1 MAAEQLIYESSR
13 VISTGAS
20 PIGVIQYLSNDAQV
34 FCIKDGAQYA
44 ENAVV
49 VKGDWSLHDT
59 LTTIDN
65 SPTGF
70 NSMRLDHPSFGAV
83 FGITDDM
90 IFHVYVYAEDI
101 GDLIENLEVTEQTD
115 NQIKGLSFSLLNTSN
130 VLLEAE
136 SSLFVPGAQ
145 VNVALTMGDG
155 DEYFPMGTYFL
166 DSVPFDPLAT
176 SLSYQGRSAVSR
188 LKDSTF
194 DTFNSD
200 KEAVFTGNYGQIC
213 VDIIT
218 RYSDGE
224 ISADDIVVAFG
235 EEEAVATF
243 LPSDNV
249 LDSLNKWLTSIGWV
263 MVELYDGRYVIGGRT
278 GLIQTYR
285 PSNRYTFTRES
296 DVFTRRVDKSSDGSY
311 TRVGVKY
318 GDPVSYVYAEV
329 TAYPYWYSP
338 AHKTLYIDA
347 PAGSTQAQA
356 QVLANTKAQEMS
368 FVGVKEQCV
377 GLIRPELTVGDV
389 AQLNEGGINTV
400 TGVITETKHQL
411 GSQGFFTT
419 FVTDSGG
426 IILADNGTDIAVAIT
441 SSVWGANR
449 SRRVSDFIRKPT
461 TARSGDTGAQGF
473 QGIQGIQGETG
484 PQGIQGAQG
493 PQGIQGETGAAG
505 ANGVGVPLGGSVGQL
520 LSKKSETDFDTEW
533 VTHSGGGDTL
543 PTASAA
549 YRGQYFILYGGTGVA
564 DAVYVCIKSATD
576 GVYQWAVVA
585 N

>member
-1 MAAEQLIYESSR
+1 MATEQLIYEYSR
-13 VISTGAS
+13 VVS
-20 PIGVIQYLSNDAQV
+20 PAGSPVGVIQYYSNDAQV
-34 FCIKDGAQYA
+34 ICIQEGGQAA
-44 ENAVV
+44 ENTVV
-49 VKGDWSLHDT
+49 RKGDWSLHDAI
-59 LTTIDN
+59 LGIDN
-65 SPTGF
+65 SPTTF
-70 NSMRLDHPSFGAV
+70 HSMRLDHPSFGAV

-90 IFHVYVYAEDI
+90 TFHVYVYAEDI
-101 GDLIENLEVTEQTD
+101 GDLTDTLELTEQTD
-115 NQIKGLSFSLLNTSN
+115 NQIKGLSFSLLNIDN
-130 VLLEAE
+130 RLLEAE
-136 SSLFVPGAQ
+136 SSLFVPGAPIS
-145 VNVALTMGDG
+145 VALTMGDK
-155 DEYFPMGTYFL
+155 EKYFPMGTYFL

-200 KEAVFTGNYGQIC
+200 KVAVFTGNYGQIC

-224 ISADDIVVAFG
+224 ISADDILVAFG

-249 LDSLNKWLTSIGWV
+249 LDSFNKWLTSIGWV
-263 MVELYDGRYVIGGRT
+263 MVELYDGRYVIGERT
-278 GLIQTYR
+278 GLIQTYC
-285 PSNRYTFTRES
+285 PSNRYTFTREL
-296 DVFTRRVDKSSDGSY
+296 DVLTRRVDKSGDGSY

-318 GDPVSYVYAEV
+318 GDPLEYAYAEV
-329 TAYPYWYSP
+329 TSYPYWYSP
-338 AHKTLYIDA
+338 SHKTLYIDA

-377 GLIRPELTVGDV
+377 GLIRPELIVGDV

-426 IILADNGTDIAVAIT
+426 VILADNGTDIAVAIT

-449 SRRVSDFIRKPT
+449 SRRMSDFIRKPT

-505 ANGVGVPLGGSVGQL
+505 ANGVGVPTGGTTGQI
-520 LSKKSETDFDTEW
+520 LSKKSTTDFDTEW
-533 VTHSGGGDTL
+533 TTHSSGGDTL
-543 PTASAA
+543 PTASAE

-564 DAVYVCIKSATD
+564 DTVYVCIKSTTD
-576 GVYQWAVVA
+576 EVYQWAVVA
-585 N
+585 